1 MAKINLLPWRQ
12 AYREEKKREFVGIIV
27 GVLAVAVFGAYLWVS
42 SVQSAIENQNA
53 RNQLLTQE
61 IAKLDSQVKEISEIK
76 KVRDDLLARI
86 KVITDLE
93 GTRPVI
99 VRYFDELAR
108 AIPDGVWVSL
118 VERKGNVVTMEG
130 IAESYNRIA
139 SFLRN
144 LEASDWYAS
153 HNLISVDAAPDE
165 GEDASVFKM
174 TVETSA
180 PAEMETSAEA
190 VKSLGG
196 AK

>member
-12 AYREEKKREFVGIIV
+12 VYREEKKREFLGIIAGV
-27 GVLAVAVFGAYLWVS
+27 GLVAAFAAYLWVS

-53 RNQLLTQE
+53 RNQLLNQE
-61 IAKLDSQVKEISEIK
+61 IKKLDAQVKEISEIK

-108 AIPDGVWVSL
+108 AIPDGVWVNS
-118 VERKGNVVTMEG
+118 VERKGNVITIAGV
-130 IAESYNRIA
+130 AESYNRVA
-139 SFLRN
+139 SFMRN
-144 LEASDWYAS
+144 LESSDWYAS
-153 HNLISVDAAPDE
+153 PNLSSVQAAPNE
-165 GEDASVFKM
+165 GEDASTFKM

-180 PAEMETSAEA
+180 PVDPAAEA
-190 VKSLGG
+190 AKTAGG
-196 AK
+196 KK

>member
-12 AYREEKKREFVGIIV
+12 VYREEKKREFLGIIFGV
-27 GVLAVAVFGAYLWVS
+27 GLVAAFAAYLWVS

-53 RNQLLTQE
+53 RNQLLNQE
-61 IAKLDSQVKEISEIK
+61 ITKLDAQVKEISEIK

-108 AIPDGVWVSL
+108 AIPDGVWVSS
-118 VERKGNVVTMEG
+118 VERKGNILTIEG
-130 IAESYNRIA
+130 VAESYNRVA
-139 SFLRN
+139 SFMRN
-144 LEASDWYAS
+144 LESSDWYAS
-153 HNLISVDAAPDE
+153 PSLSSVQAAPAE
-165 GEDASVFKM
+165 GEDASTFKM

-180 PAEMETSAEA
+180 PVDPAAEA
-190 VKSLGG
+190 AKTAGG
-196 AK
+196 TK

>member
-1 MAKINLLPWRQ
+1 MAKINLLPWRE
-12 AYREEKKREFVGIIV
+12 AYRQEKKREFLGIIA
-27 GVLAVAVFGAYLWVS
+27 GIGLAAVFGAYVWVS
-42 SVQSAIENQNA
+42 SVQTAIENQNA
-53 RNQLLTQE
+53 RNQLLKQE
-61 IAKLDSQVKEISEIK
+61 IAKLDAQVKEISEIK

-108 AIPDGVWVSL
+108 AIPDGVWISSA
-118 VERKGNVVTMEG
+118 ERKGKVVTIVG
-130 IAESYNRIA
+130 VAESYNRIA

-153 HNLISVDAAPDE
+153 HNLISVDAAPEE
-165 GEDASVFKM
+165 GEDASKFKM

-180 PAEMETSAEA
+180 PVDPVADPA
-190 VKSLGG
+190 KSVGG

>member
-12 AYREEKKREFVGIIV
+12 AYREEKKREFLGIIFGV
-27 GVLAVAVFGAYLWVS
+27 GLVAAFGAYIWVS

-53 RNQLLTQE
+53 RNQLLNME
-61 IAKLDSQVKEISEIK
+61 ITKLDAQVKEISEIK

-108 AIPDGVWVSL
+108 AIPDGVWVSS
-118 VERKGNVVTMEG
+118 VDRKGNVVTVEG
-130 IAESYNRIA
+130 IAESYNRVA
-139 SFLRN
+139 SFMRN

-153 HNLISVDAAPDE
+153 PNLSSVQAAPEE
-165 GEDASVFKM
+165 GEDASTFKM

-180 PAEMETSAEA
+180 PADTVIDASKTA
-190 VKSLGG
+190 GG

>member
-12 AYREEKKREFVGIIV
+12 AYREEKKREFIGIVV
-27 GVLAVAVFGAYLWVS
+27 GVVVITLLGAYSWVS

-53 RNQLLTQE
+53 RNQLLKTE
-61 IAKLDSQVKEISEIK
+61 IAKLDEQVKEISEIK

-99 VRYFDELAR
+99 VRYFDEMVR
-108 AIPDGVWVSL
+108 AVPDGIWL
-118 VERKGNVVTMEG
+118 TMIERKGNLVTIEG
-130 IAESYNRIA
+130 VAESYNRIA

-144 LEASDWYAS
+144 LDASEWYTS
-153 HNLISVDAAPDE
+153 HKLISVDAAPNE

-174 TVETSA
+174 TVETTA
-180 PAEMETSAEA
+180 PTDPLVETANVA
-190 VKSLGG
+190 GG
-196 AK
+196 K

>member
-12 AYREEKKREFVGIIV
+12 VYREEKKREFLGIIACV
-27 GVLAVAVFGAYLWVS
+27 GLVAAFAAYLWVS

-53 RNQLLTQE
+53 RNQLLDQE
-61 IAKLDSQVKEISEIK
+61 IKKLDAQVKEISEIK

-108 AIPDGVWVSL
+108 AIPDGVWVNL
-118 VERKGNVVTMEG
+118 VERKGNVVTIAG
-130 IAESYNRIA
+130 VAESYNRVA
-139 SFLRN
+139 SFMRN

-153 HNLISVDAAPDE
+153 PNLSSVQAAPDE
-165 GEDASVFKM
+165 GEDASTFKM

-180 PAEMETSAEA
+180 PVDPAAEA
-190 VKSLGG
+190 AKTAGG
-196 AK
+196 TK